1 MKKVISVILSL
12 IILTCSLSVAASA
25 ASVLGINSY
34 GSTLDLIKE
43 DERLDSNFGTVVENK
58 GIIGSNYATV
68 EKNTGTIEY
77 QYSGLVNNYA
87 GGTIT
92 NSYSASTVYNY
103 GGTVEHFIDGTIYN
117 YGGTINNCYA
127 GTVYNFGGT
136 ILKNYVENVTEYKKV
151 TLDLSNAEADG
162 FTENDGELWLVQN
175 DGTAVIKPLEGYRF
189 EDAPTVSPD
198 SATLLENEDG
208 SFTVSNVTE
217 DITITAKAVSSAEGD
232 EGQSHLVAFTEILIM
247 FLTLLSYFLMT
258 L

>member
-25 ASVLGINSY
+25 AGVNNNN

-43 DERLDSNFGTVVENK
+43 GERLDANFGTVVENK
-58 GIIGSNYATV
+58 GVIGANYATV

-77 QYSGLVNNYA
+77 QYAGLVNNYA

-103 GGTVEHFIDGTIYN
+103 GGTVEYFMDGTIYN

-127 GTVYNFGGT
+127 GTVHNFGGT
-136 ILKNYVENVTEYKKV
+136 ILKNYVEDVTEYKKV

-162 FTENDGELWLVQN
+162 LTENDGEFWLVQN
-175 DGTAVIKPLEGYRF
+175 DGTAVIKPLDGYRF

-217 DITITAKAVSSAEGD
+217 DITITAKAVSSAEGN
-232 EGQSHLVAFTEILIM
+232 EGQSHLAAFIEILIM